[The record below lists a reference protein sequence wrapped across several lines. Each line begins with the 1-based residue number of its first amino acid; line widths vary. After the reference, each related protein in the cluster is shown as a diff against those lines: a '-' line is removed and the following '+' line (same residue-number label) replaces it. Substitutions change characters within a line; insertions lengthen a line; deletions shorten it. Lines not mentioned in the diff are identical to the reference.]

1 MTKGSSYIAR
11 PDKLAMFAITVYVN
25 IIVYMYCTPIWIH
38 IHRYFL
44 LYDALTG
51 CNAERLSELLISEKF
66 KSLI

>member
-11 PDKLAMFAITVYVN
+11 RDKLAMFAITVYV
-25 IIVYMYCTPIWIH
+25 ILLFICTHIWIH
-38 IHRYFL
+38 IHRYFP